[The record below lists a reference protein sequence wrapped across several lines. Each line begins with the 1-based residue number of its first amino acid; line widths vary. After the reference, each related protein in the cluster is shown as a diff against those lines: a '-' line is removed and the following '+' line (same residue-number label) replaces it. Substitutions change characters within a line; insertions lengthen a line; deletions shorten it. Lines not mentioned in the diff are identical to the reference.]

1 MSAPTQE
8 PHEAL
13 AADTFDD
20 SDSTFS
26 GTDSESLESLRSS
39 VLRFQEENGRT
50 YHAMSS
56 GNYNFPND
64 ASESDRLDLQHNLWL
79 LTLHGELG
87 LSPKIKE
94 PAKRVMDVGTG
105 TGIWAIEYA
114 DLHPEAQVALTL
126 RLRIANLSLRVPP
139 NCAFEI
145 DDLEKEWMWTEP
157 FDFIF
162 CRVMTGS
169 FADMEKFVQNAYDN
183 LEPGGYLEMQD
194 LTYPIACDDGT
205 LPPDCEV
212 LRSGLL
218 SIEASAKAGRA
229 INLAPKYKSF
239 LEKSG
244 FVDVVEKQ
252 FKWPINEWPKDKHYK
267 ELGKW
272 SYANINN
279 GLEGLLLGLFTRF
292 LGWSADE
299 VRVFCSAM
307 RKQLRDRSI
316 HAYIP
321 VYVVYGRKPLE
332 QPASKA

>member
-1 MSAPTQE
+1 MAAPIQE

-13 AADTFDD
+13 AADTFED

-50 YHAMSS
+50 YHSMSS
-56 GNYNFPND
+56 GKYNFPND
-64 ASESDRLDLQHNLWL
+64 ESESDRLDLQHNLWL
-79 LTLHGELG
+79 LTLQGELG

-114 DLHPEAQVALTL
+114 DLHPGAQV
-126 RLRIANLSLRVPP
+126 IGVDLSPIQPSLVPP
-139 NCAFEI
+139 NCIFEI
-145 DDLEKEWMWTEP
+145 DDLEKEWTWTEP

-169 FADMEKFVQNAYDN
+169 FADMEKFVQNAYD
-183 LEPGGYLEMQD
+183 
-194 LTYPIACDDGT
+194 
-205 LPPDCEV
+205 V
-212 LRSGLL
+212 
-218 SIEASAKAGRA
+218 KAGRA

-239 LEKSG
+239 LEKAS
-244 FVDVVEKQ
+244 FTDVVEKQ

-267 ELGKW
+267 ELGRW

-299 VRVFCSAM
+299 VRVFCTAM

-332 QPASKA
+332 EPVTKP

>member
-1 MSAPTQE
+1 
-8 PHEAL
+8 
-13 AADTFDD
+13 
-20 SDSTFS
+20 
-26 GTDSESLESLRSS
+26 
-39 VLRFQEENGRT
+39 
-50 YHAMSS
+50 
-56 GNYNFPND
+56 
-64 ASESDRLDLQHNLWL
+64 
-79 LTLHGELG
+79 
-87 LSPKIKE
+87 
-94 PAKRVMDVGTG
+94 MDVGTG

-114 DLHPEAQVALTL
+114 DLHPEAQVVGVD
-126 RLRIANLSLRVPP
+126 LSPIQPSLVPP
-139 NCAFEI
+139 NCVFEI
-145 DDLEKEWMWTEP
+145 DDLEKEWMWSEP

-299 VRVFCSAM
+299 VRVFCIAM